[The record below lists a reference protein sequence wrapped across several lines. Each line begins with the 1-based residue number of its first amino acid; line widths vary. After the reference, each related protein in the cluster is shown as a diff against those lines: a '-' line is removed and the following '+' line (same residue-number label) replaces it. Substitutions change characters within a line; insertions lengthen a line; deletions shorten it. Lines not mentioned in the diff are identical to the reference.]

1 MCLPS
6 AVLHSDCSH
15 FLPFIGFCRATPRA
29 LWLLEMTED
38 RICRPHG
45 PTAEGRV
52 ASRSMN
58 LVGAPRSKTV
68 WPLDL
73 RNLVSDPPWDT
84 KIDLPRAAAHPD
96 TQVLPQLPAASR
108 MRNYR
113 PLPAAFVSQP
123 VVNWRAPLFPGREA
137 SMMYASAPPRVPALR
152 RSKSNCDPS
161 PNVGWSPGYH
171 KFLME
176 QVLLPS

>member
-1 MCLPS
+1 MCLSS

-15 FLPFIGFCRATPRA
+15 LFPCIGFCRATPRA

-108 MRNYR
+108 MRNYS
-113 PLPAAFVSQP
+113 PLLAAFISQ
-123 VVNWRAPLFPGREA
+123 VVVTWRAPLMTGAGCIHDVRFR
-137 SMMYASAPPRVPALR
+137 PPPEFQYLS
-152 RSKSNCDPS
+152 RSKSVLRSFTKFC
-161 PNVGWSPGYH
+161 WSPGSMN
-171 KFLME
+171 F
-176 QVLLPS
+176 